1 MDVSQNQSDQE
12 SRTKDNV
19 PMSLSVKK
27 KIYVYVYKQV
37 YSQKIGKSAQ
47 SIQIYNDSTDEFS
60 LNTFLH
66 F

>member
-1 MDVSQNQSDQE
+1 
-12 SRTKDNV
+12 
-19 PMSLSVKK
+19 MSLSIKK
-27 KIYVYVYKQV
+27 KIYDIGIQVFYKQV
-37 YSQKIGKSAQ
+37 YLQKIDKSAQ